1 MEQLKLSQEELN
13 TLTELQ
19 SQQNEIIANLGQ
31 LEYSIQL
38 LELQK
43 EGLTEQIEKLKESE
57 NKIGK
62 ELTEKYGNGSIDL
75 NSGLFTKTE

>member
-1 MEQLKLSQEELN
+1 MEQIKLSEEELN
-13 TLTELQ
+13 TLNQLQ
-19 SQQNEIIANLGQ
+19 TKQNEIIASLGQ

-43 EGLTEQIEKLKESE
+43 EGLTEEIEKLRESE
-57 NKIGK
+57 SKIGK

>member
-1 MEQLKLSQEELN
+1 MEQIKLSEEELN
-13 TLTELQ
+13 TLNQLQ
-19 SQQNEIIANLGQ
+19 TNQNEIIASLGQ

-43 EGLTEQIEKLKESE
+43 EGLTEEIENLKKSE

-62 ELTEKYGNGSIDL
+62 DLTEKYGNGSIDL
-75 NSGLFTKTE
+75 NSGFFTKTK

>member
-1 MEQLKLSQEELN
+1 MEQIKLSEEELN
-13 TLTELQ
+13 TLNQLQ
-19 SQQNEIIANLGQ
+19 TKQNEIIASLGQ

-38 LELQK
+38 LKLQK
-43 EGLTEQIEKLKESE
+43 EGLTEEIEKLRESE
-57 NKIGK
+57 SKIGK